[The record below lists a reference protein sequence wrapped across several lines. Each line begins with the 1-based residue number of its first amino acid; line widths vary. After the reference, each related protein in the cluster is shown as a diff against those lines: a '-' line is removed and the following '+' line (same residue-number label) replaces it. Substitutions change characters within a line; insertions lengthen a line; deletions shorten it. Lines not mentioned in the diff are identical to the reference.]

1 MLNYVTYFG
10 GRIKGVSAMKM
21 IEKRDLNDRF
31 IRLSPPQILAIGFFA
46 LIMVGGL
53 MLKLPIST
61 KTSISWV
68 DAYFTATSA
77 ATVTGLGVVDVNSTF
92 TIFGQVVIMFLIQT
106 GGLGL
111 MTIAILIVWVLGK
124 KIGLRHRLLIGEAL
138 NQTNI
143 GGLVKLVKRVFF
155 FSICIELVGV
165 VFLSI
170 RFIPEFG
177 FGKGLYYSLFHVV
190 AAYNNA
196 GFALW
201 PDNLT
206 RYVGDPIINIGICS
220 LIVTGGLGFTVLID
234 IWYSRSFRKL
244 VLHSKIMIIGTI
256 VLIVGAMLVIFV
268 LEYSNAKT
276 LGSLSLSEKLWA
288 SFFQGITPRTAGF
301 NTIDYGSM
309 RESTLFFTMVLMFIG
324 AGSVSTGGGIKITTF
339 VILITSVLSFFKKK
353 EELVLFRRTIKMSTV
368 TRALAIVIA
377 SQFLIFVA
385 VFTLMLTENFSFME
399 LLFET
404 ISAFGTVGLTMGIT
418 AKLSA
423 FGKCVIMFVMFC
435 GLIGPLTLV
444 FSLARPAKQAIRY
457 PSEDVFTG

>member
-1 MLNYVTYFG
+1 MEIL
-10 GRIKGVSAMKM
+10 
-21 IEKRDLNDRF
+21 EKRDLTDRF

-46 LIMVGGL
+46 LILVGGIL
-53 MLKLPIST
+53 LKLPIAT

-68 DAYFTATSA
+68 NAFFTATSA
-77 ATVTGLGVVDVNSTF
+77 ATVTGLGVVDANSTF
-92 TIFGQVVIMFLIQT
+92 TIFGQVVIMLLIQT

-165 VFLSI
+165 VFLAI
-170 RFIPEFG
+170 RFVPEFG
-177 FGKGLYYSLFHVV
+177 LGKGLYYSLFHVV

-201 PDNLT
+201 LDNLT

-220 LIVTGGLGFTVLID
+220 LIVIGGLGFTVLID

-244 VLHSKIMIIGTI
+244 ALHSKIMIVGTI
-256 VLIVGAMLVIFV
+256 VLSIFAMIVIFL
-268 LEYSNAKT
+268 LEYNNVKT
-276 LGSLSLSEKLWA
+276 LGSLSSLSEKLWA

-324 AGSVSTGGGIKITTF
+324 AGSVSTGGGIKLTTF
-339 VILITSVLSFFKKK
+339 VILITSVISFFKKK
-353 EELVLFRRTIKMSTV
+353 EDVVLFRRTIKMSTV
-368 TRALAIVIA
+368 MRALSIVIA

-385 VFTLMLTENFSFME
+385 VFILMLTEQFSFIE

-404 ISAFGTVGLTMGIT
+404 VSAFGTVGLSMGIT
-418 AKLSA
+418 ADLSS

-444 FSLARPAKQAIRY
+444 FSLARPAKQKIRY

>member
-1 MLNYVTYFG
+1 MDVTKKQGLYN
-10 GRIKGVSAMKM
+10 R
-21 IEKRDLNDRF
+21 L
-31 IRLSPPQILAIGFFA
+31 IRLNPPQILALGFFC
-46 LIMVGGL
+46 LIVVGGL
-53 MLKLPIST
+53 LLKLPIAT
-61 KTSISWV
+61 KVHISWV
-68 DAYFTATSA
+68 DAFFTATSA
-77 ATVTGLGVVDVNSTF
+77 ATVTGLGVVDTASTF
-92 TIFGQVVIMFLIQT
+92 TMFGEIVIMFLIQT

-124 KIGLRHRLLIGEAL
+124 KIGLRHRLLIGEAF

-143 GGLVKLVKRVFF
+143 GGLVKLVKRVFI
-155 FSICIELVGV
+155 FSICIELIGV
-165 VFLSI
+165 IFLSF

-177 FGKGLYYSLFHVV
+177 FGKGLYYSIFHVI
-190 AAYNNA
+190 ASYNNAGNNA

-220 LIVTGGLGFTVLID
+220 LIVIGGLGFTVLID

-244 VLHSKIMIIGTI
+244 SLHSKIMIIGTV
-256 VLIVGAMLVIFV
+256 VLNIIAMIVIFV
-268 LEYSNAKT
+268 LEYNNVKT
-276 LGSLSLSEKLWA
+276 LGNLSLNEKLWA

-301 NTIDYGSM
+301 NTVDYGGM
-309 RESTLFFTMVLMFIG
+309 EESSILFTMILMFIG
-324 AGSVSTGGGIKITTF
+324 AGSVSTGGGIKLTTF
-339 VILITSVLSFFKKK
+339 VILITSVLSFFRKK
-353 EELVLFRRTIKMSTV
+353 EEIVLFQRTIKMSTV
-368 TRALAIVIA
+368 TRALAIAVA
-377 SQFLIFVA
+377 SQILILAA
-385 VFTLMLTENFSFME
+385 VFILMLTENFSFIQ

-423 FGKCVIMFVMFC
+423 FGKCIIMFVMFC

-444 FSLARPAKQAIRY
+444 FSLARPAKQKIKY

>member
-1 MLNYVTYFG
+1 MYG
-10 GRIKGVSAMKM
+10 GRIKGVSTME
-21 IEKRDLNDRF
+21 ILEKRDLTDRF

-46 LIMVGGL
+46 LILVGGIL
-53 MLKLPIST
+53 LKLPIAT

-68 DAYFTATSA
+68 NAFFTATSA
-77 ATVTGLGVVDVNSTF
+77 ATVTGLGVVDANSTF
-92 TIFGQVVIMFLIQT
+92 TIFGQVVIMLLIQT

-165 VFLSI
+165 VFLAI
-170 RFIPEFG
+170 RFVPEFG
-177 FGKGLYYSLFHVV
+177 LGKGLYYSLFHVV

-201 PDNLT
+201 LDNLT

-220 LIVTGGLGFTVLID
+220 LIVIGGLGFTVLID

-244 VLHSKIMIIGTI
+244 ALHSKIMIVGTI
-256 VLIVGAMLVIFV
+256 VLSIFAMIVIFL
-268 LEYSNAKT
+268 LEYNNVKT
-276 LGSLSLSEKLWA
+276 LGSLSSLSEKLWA

-324 AGSVSTGGGIKITTF
+324 AGSVSTGGGIKLTTF
-339 VILITSVLSFFKKK
+339 VILITSVISFFKKK
-353 EELVLFRRTIKMSTV
+353 EDVVLFRRTIKMSTV
-368 TRALAIVIA
+368 MRALSIVIA

-385 VFTLMLTENFSFME
+385 VFILMLTEQFSFIE

-404 ISAFGTVGLTMGIT
+404 VSAFGTVGLSMGIT
-418 AKLSA
+418 ADLSS

-444 FSLARPAKQAIRY
+444 FSLARPAKQKIRY